1 MRQRQED
8 YRPSIPDATKEEA
21 PLTFDNS
28 VPTSD
33 PMSTD
38 QCQTIPEMEDSQLVG
53 ATVSM
58 VTADVDSSKRES
70 VHIVP
75 AVEVSNHVRIAE
87 NSTGKR
93 KRGRPPRTQGKL
105 GPPQA
110 PPASSSQRKKRDE
123 EDVCFICFDG
133 GSLVL
138 CDRR

>member
-1 MRQRQED
+1 MRQKQED
-8 YRPSIPDATKEEA
+8 YRPSIPDATEEEA

-28 VPTSD
+28 VPTPD

-38 QCQTIPEMEDSQLVG
+38 QCQTIPEMDDSQLVG

-58 VTADVDSSKRES
+58 VTTDVDLSKREP

-75 AVEVSNHVRIAE
+75 TVEVSNHVRIAE
-87 NSTGKR
+87 NSTVKR
-93 KRGRPPRTQGKL
+93 KRGRPPKIQGKL